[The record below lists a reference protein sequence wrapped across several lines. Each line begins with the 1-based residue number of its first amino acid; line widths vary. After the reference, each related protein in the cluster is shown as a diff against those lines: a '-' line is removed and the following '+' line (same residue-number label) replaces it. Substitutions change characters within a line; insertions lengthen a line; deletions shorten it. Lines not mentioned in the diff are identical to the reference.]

1 MMIAGGT
8 EAAIIPI
15 GLGGF
20 VACRALSQRNDDPK
34 TASCPWDKDQ
44 YLEGVVNCDAYH
56 MINPRADGLG
66 VSSCI
71 LSSLEDVGVSP
82 EEVLSS
88 SSMFVLPFIDV
99 RDIGSFGGGE
109 QLQGQGECDEKIFVY
124 IRLRP
129 LNQKEATRNDVSNW
143 ECINDTTIIYRNK
156 LSVSERSMYP
166 TAYTFGKGAFITTL
180 PFCEISSVL
189 SIKSVF
195 LYLFLNWSNES
206 TPHC

>member
-34 TASCPWDKDQ
+34 TASCPWDKDRDGFVMGEGTG
-44 YLEGVVNCDAYH
+44 YLEGAVNCDAYH

-124 IRLRP
+124 IPLRP
-129 LNQKEATRNDVSNW
+129 LNQKEATRNDVSDW

-166 TAYTFGKGAFITTL
+166 TAYTFEYLALILPQGRCIKKGAKDVAL
-180 PFCEISSVL
+180 LV
-189 SIKSVF
+189 
-195 LYLFLNWSNES
+195 
-206 TPHC
+206 